1 MTLQDFIAKFGK
13 FPSYPVA
20 MHLADRSH
28 IPNGHHNLDAG
39 EFGVDSNLQKE
50 IFYDVT
56 QFSGVTS
63 NTGIQRVVNAF
74 LEKPFGVIPVFFYKN
89 NYYRFKGSK
98 IERSK
103 RFIYLSRLFGFLGKF
118 APTVISKADFR
129 LVNFLK
135 FFRQSLVLSSLN
147 VDFSNP
153 ISLNEINRSNIF
165 IVDLPATREHLEF
178 LHVINDFT
186 NSKLSIFIHDLIPIT
201 HPELMP
207 KNSTREF
214 NLYAKL
220 LLKVDKLITSSQY
233 VATSYKN
240 YKSCFP
246 EINIDQQI
254 SIKKFPLF
262 LKFDVPTSLQTT
274 VTNYEHKLISGSDN
288 FVLAVGTIFQRKN
301 YSLVVRALELL
312 EQKNIQC
319 NFLIASRVNW
329 GDEALNFAMVD
340 QKSKKNKTIIVQDL
354 DDQELRQFYE
364 KASAV
369 VFPSL
374 AEGFGLPVIEARAF
388 GKPVIVNTL
397 EPMLSLSFEDTGV
410 IAVQPNQQS
419 WANAIEQILVSP
431 IKTESLKN
439 IDSKHSAI
447 LDMWCNDL
455 LKIVLD

>member
-1 MTLQDFIAKFGK
+1 MTLQDFIAKFGS
-13 FPSYPVA
+13 FPSYSVA
-20 MHLADRSH
+20 THIADQSNISNESH
-28 IPNGHHNLDAG
+28 ELDTG
-39 EFGVDSNLQKE
+39 EIRVDSDVQKK

-56 QFSGVTS
+56 QFSCVARS
-63 NTGIQRVVNAF
+63 TGIQRVVNAF
-74 LEKPFGVIPVFFYKN
+74 LEKPYEVTPVYFYKN
-89 NYYRFKGSK
+89 NYYRFRGDR
-98 IERSK
+98 IERRKS
-103 RFIYLSRLFGFLGKF
+103 FFLYSRIFGFFGKF
-118 APTVISKADFR
+118 APTLISKANFR
-129 LVNFLK
+129 LINFLK
-135 FFRQSLVLSSLN
+135 FFRQSIVLTSLN
-147 VDFSNP
+147 IDFTNP
-153 ISLNEINRSNIF
+153 VSLNEINTSDIF

-178 LHVINDFT
+178 LHVLSDFT
-186 NSKLSIFIHDLIPIT
+186 NSKLSIFVHDLIPIT

-220 LLKVDKLITSSQY
+220 LLKVDKIITSSQH
-233 VATSYKN
+233 VATAYNN

-246 EINIDQQI
+246 EI
-254 SIKKFPLF
+254 SINQKIYIRAFPLF
-262 LKFDVPTSLQTT
+262 LKLDEQNRSQLNAS
-274 VTNYEHKLISGSDN
+274 NYDHKLISGSDN

-329 GDEALNFAMVD
+329 GDEALDFAMVN

-374 AEGFGLPVIEARAF
+374 AEGFGLPIMEARAF
-388 GKPVIVNTL
+388 GKAVIVNTL
-397 EPMLSLSFEDTGV
+397 EPMLSLSFEDTSV

-439 IDSKHSAI
+439 IDSKHSAM
-447 LDMWCNDL
+447 LDIWCNDL